1 MALRSF
7 LSGLLFIS
15 LLLSSIA
22 MVIFLSH
29 VYDGDLQSQSIVFA
43 SLSAISN
50 VILALVAYWQL
61 PAMEQT
67 AKAAQRTTMANFLL
81 SLTEKWMHED
91 MIQARCILHHHA
103 LKANNKEHIPEI
115 ISAYVID
122 ISQDSSYENIRH
134 FAQIISLLEFMET
147 LSGLYIE
154 GQVSLDMLQKLF
166 GGSIERYYHYLQ
178 GYIEFRRHHGS
189 PSGIT
194 FDSDASL
201 YGNYEELVRKLI
213 AV

>member
-1 MALRSF
+1 MILRSF
-7 LSGLLFIS
+7 FSGILFIS

-22 MVIFLSH
+22 IVVLLSH
-29 VYDGDLQSQSIVFA
+29 VYDKDLQGQSVIFA
-43 SLSAISN
+43 ALSAISN
-50 VILALVAYWQL
+50 ALLALVAYWQL

-67 AKAAQRTTMANFLL
+67 AKASQRTTMANFLL
-81 SLTEKWMHED
+81 LLTEKWMHED

-103 LKANNKEHIPEI
+103 LKAKNKNHIPEI
-115 ISAYVID
+115 ISAYVIEM
-122 ISQDSSYENIRH
+122 SQDTTHENIRH
-134 FAQIISLLEFMET
+134 FAQIISLLEFMEI
-147 LSGLYIE
+147 LSGLYVE

-178 GYIEFRRHHGS
+178 RYIEFRRSNGS

-194 FDSDASL
+194 FSSDASL
-201 YGNYEELVRKLI
+201 YGNYEQLVKKLI